1 MFDILGSF
9 TSSFYIYIRI
19 HFLYIYLVVIMGD
32 ADDNQQRSK
41 VKANKNAEKVH
52 PAQIFAEDMSE
63 EWSKDA
69 VKAARDAFAL
79 TIAAGDVH
87 STIADFIRKKF
98 DRDHE
103 KGWNCIV
110 GRSFGAYVTHEIKT
124 YIYFTVQ
131 PGTYVLLWRS

>member
-1 MFDILGSF
+1 M
-9 TSSFYIYIRI
+9 
-19 HFLYIYLVVIMGD
+19 
-32 ADDNQQRSK
+32 ADHDESK
-41 VKANKNAEKVH
+41 VKPKATSKNAEKQH

-87 STIADFIRKKF
+87 STIADFIRRKF

-103 KGWNCIV
+103 RGWNCIV

>member
-1 MFDILGSF
+1 MADQD
-9 TSSFYIYIRI
+9 
-19 HFLYIYLVVIMGD
+19 D
-32 ADDNQQRSK
+32 AQK
-41 VKANKNAEKVH
+41 GKFKAPAKTIEKLH

-69 VKAARDAFAL
+69 VRAARDAFAL

-103 KGWNCIV
+103 RGWNCIV

-124 YIYFTVQ
+124 YIYFSVQ